1 LAVCQYVSRKLLEL
15 DDLHSYSGRLSL
27 IIDATIPEMEVA
39 AHSAKNHGELNR
51 FAVLCRRPA
60 ATCGVAAYGLRHF
73 GSAVTRVWRDC
84 AIIASG
90 TLLRPR

>member
-1 LAVCQYVSRKLLEL
+1 MRAEARA
-15 DDLHSYSGRLSL
+15 SL
-27 IIDATIPEMEVA
+27 CAESMIYGQTRILGQ
-39 AHSAKNHGELNR
+39 SHGELNR

-60 ATCGVAAYGLRHF
+60 ATCGGAAYGLRHF